1 VSPAPYRRCC
11 WAARA
16 CSSIPP
22 VATSVREVEK
32 GCLGANRLGGTCMH
46 RSGTGASHLSPVAP
60 PAAFKRSTSTGME
73 DSDTWHFREP
83 DRLAARPSWVSCKIT
98 ITKMIMTRTP
108 ILSPMIPR
116 FTSPPPFD
124 SDGCFCCEAS
134 PTLCMAAILAPSTL
148 NHPKGGCITP
158 LKRFKGVS
166 ERSPRLPPDQRRN
179 RTLARRALTAE
190 CDAGSLAREHRPRRH
205 RQGCSR
211 SATIL
216 AAGGRGATSA
226 GHLDGRDCDEKSR
239 KKWLTRPNPERPG
252 RWLIRQSF

>member
-179 RTLARRALTAE
+179 RTLARRALT
-190 CDAGSLAREHRPRRH
+190 GP
-205 RQGCSR
+205 
-211 SATIL
+211 SAMRDPSPESI
-216 AAGGRGATSA
+216 
-226 GHLDGRDCDEKSR
+226 GRDDIGKAAHDRQPSWPLEVVEPLLQVTSMVEIVTKSPVR
-239 KKWLTRPNPERPG
+239 SG
-252 RWLIRQSF
+252 

>member
-1 VSPAPYRRCC
+1 VPRRQPAWRNMHAQEWYGRIPLVTCC
-11 WAARA
+11 SA
-16 CSSIPP
+16 SSI
-22 VATSVREVEK
+22 
-32 GCLGANRLGGTCMH
+32 
-46 RSGTGASHLSPVAP
+46 
-60 PAAFKRSTSTGME
+60 KRSTSTGME
-73 DSDTWHFREP
+73 DSDTLHFREP

-179 RTLARRALTAE
+179 RTLARRALT
-190 CDAGSLAREHRPRRH
+190 GP
-205 RQGCSR
+205 
-211 SATIL
+211 SAMRDPSPESI
-216 AAGGRGATSA
+216 
-226 GHLDGRDCDEKSR
+226 GRDDIGKAAHDRQPSWPLWRSWSHFCRSPRWSR
-239 KKWLTRPNPERPG
+239 L
-252 RWLIRQSF
+252 